1 MTLAVEALS
10 AVSGSIPR
18 AMRTSAPAS
27 ASPTKNST
35 NSPMVPLSEA
45 GTARGPTR
53 TRISVC
59 GCATART
66 ASGVL
71 RSRIT
76 QRRILMEPAVE
87 PTQPPQNMS
96 SSRNIREKSD
106 QASKSSV
113 ANPEVV
119 MIATAWKAA
128 WRSPSQVSSPA
139 RSRPTKNTPVA
150 RSATPR

>member
-1 MTLAVEALS
+1 ME
-10 AVSGSIPR
+10 
-18 AMRTSAPAS
+18 
-27 ASPTKNST
+27 
-35 NSPMVPLSEA
+35 PLRDA
-45 GTARGPTR
+45 GIGRGPTM

-59 GCATART
+59 GWVTART

-76 QRRILMEPAVE
+76 QRRILIEPAVE

-128 WRSPSQVSSPA
+128 WRSPSPVSSPA
-139 RSRPTKNTPVA
+139 SIRPTKNTPVA
-150 RSATPR
+150 RRVTPT